1 VADDAVGIVVRLTD
15 PVKKRLGQLNMQEA
29 GEVGAVQQRYAQLRG
44 EAIGGFLGGRGID
57 LEDCEMTR
65 LTDDGTAVVYR
76 PKGFGQPKPVT
87 AKSKSAPAPKKH
99 AKSPNGKAPV
109 EAPA

>member
-1 VADDAVGIVVRLTD
+1 VRLTD
-15 PVKKRLGQLNMQEA
+15 VVRKRIGALNGQEA
-29 GEVGAVQQRYAQLRG
+29 AEIGNVQQRYAQLRG

-57 LEDCEMTR
+57 MEKCEMTR

-87 AKSKSAPAPKKH
+87 AKSKSAPAAKKH